1 VRREHVHVQWTG
13 EHYEVRRQRPDGVS
27 EVLGRCAHWETAMQH
42 RDELSEPRAVVRL
55 PASSSLRRLGRRF
68 IGRG

>member
-1 VRREHVHVQWTG
+1 VSGVRVVWVG
-13 EHYEVRRQRPDGVS
+13 EHYEVRRDAGAGPG
-27 EVLGRCAHWETAMQH
+27 EVIARCPHCQQG
-42 RDELSEPRAVVRL
+42 EPRATVRL